1 MNEKIRPAP
10 GMQTIFVSRETSQCP
25 LIADMIRLGQRLK
38 DLGLTDA
45 DIGILS
51 HDYGKRLLIN
61 AKNIDLKKLSQQ
73 DVIEIV
79 EYDPLKNV
87 MMVIGGKDPCE
98 ETPIHWIIQKA
109 RHDIN
114 VLLQIKSKQLAAR
127 LKGKLPM
134 TDTVKTS
141 IPLEMAKEQLKTL
154 RKGKI
159 ILIQD
164 EGVLFAG
171 ASMKEID
178 SLLVHY
184 LGATP

>member
-1 MNEKIRPAP
+1 MREKNILVP
-10 GMQTIFVSRETSQCP
+10 GIQTIFVSRETSHCP
-25 LIADMIRLGQRLK
+25 LIAEMIQLGQRLK
-38 DLGLTDA
+38 DFGLTDT

-87 MMVIGGKDPCE
+87 MMVIGGKEPCE
-98 ETPIHWIIQKA
+98 ETPIHWMIQKA

-114 VLLQIKSKQLAAR
+114 VLLQIKSKQLVEK
-127 LKGKLPM
+127 LQGKLPM
-134 TDTVKTS
+134 TSIVKGS
-141 IPLEMAKEQLKTL
+141 VPLEMAKEQLKTL
-154 RKGKI
+154 RKGKM

-164 EGVLFAG
+164 VGVLCAG
-171 ASMKEID
+171 VNIKEIE
-178 SLLVHY
+178 SQLVEY
-184 LGATP
+184 LGETA